1 MARQGEMHMEATVA
15 QLVMV
20 GSRRMDALQ
29 AGGG

>member
-1 MARQGEMHMEATVA
+1 MHMEATST